1 VIYNNRKGEKK
12 MLEAV
17 KATLEES
24 LTKLKSE
31 RDMLDEQI
39 ATLETLAGDE
49 VVATSK
55 KRGRKPGT
63 GKKRGPKPGKR
74 GRKPG
79 RPGRKPGPKAKSKKR
94 GPKSRKAQS
103 ARMKAYWA
111 NWRKKNKSG
120 KKKVKTTAKKAVS
133 KLSDAAKQSIK
144 DMAKAKAAAAA

>member
-1 VIYNNRKGEKK
+1 

-17 KATLEES
+17 QATLNES
-24 LTKLKSE
+24 LGKLKNE

-39 ATLETLAGDE
+39 ATLESLAGGE
-49 VVATSK
+49 TVA
-55 KRGRKPGT
+55 P

-79 RPGRKPGPKAKSKKR
+79 PKAKNKKR
-94 GPKSRKAQS
+94 GPKSRKEQS

-120 KKKVKTTAKKAVS
+120 KKKVKTAKKTVS

-144 DMAKAKAAAAA
+144 DIAKAKAIGAQRNKEK

>member
-1 VIYNNRKGEKK
+1 

-17 KATLEES
+17 QATLNES
-24 LTKLKSE
+24 LGKLKNE

-39 ATLETLAGDE
+39 ATLESLAGGE
-49 VVATSK
+49 TVAPGK
-55 KRGRKPGT
+55 KRGRKPNK

-79 RPGRKPGPKAKSKKR
+79 PKAKNKKR
-94 GPKSRKAQS
+94 GPKSRKEQS
-103 ARMKAYWA
+103 VRMKAYWV

-120 KKKVKTTAKKAVS
+120 KKKVKTAKKTVS

-144 DMAKAKAAAAA
+144 DITKAKAAVA